1 MANPARFPT
10 PDELPSIDS
19 TDVASAD
26 FNFPWAISAT
36 RTVDSHVPNSGE
48 QFVVRSNQE
57 PLAQGEV
64 HTLIPITR
72 DNSAADPVQ
81 DNRTLLH
88 NLRHVAKRH
97 GCDLEKLHPEVF
109 ASMSP
114 SLQRDQKSLSGNVHA
129 LIPVERHYSAD
140 DPVQENRVLLNNL
153 RHVAKHHG
161 CDLEKLHPEVFVST
175 SPSPQHTPIAEA
187 SQPSRQ
193 RNRAEDQFLDDFDM
207 GNGVDGDDQE
217 AVAREREIA

>member
-10 PDELPSIDS
+10 PDELPTIDNTEVAS
-19 TDVASAD
+19 TDLHL
-26 FNFPWAISAT
+26 PWATSAT
-36 RTVDSHVPNSGE
+36 STVVGHVSNREE
-48 QFVVRSNQE
+48 QFVIRSNQE

-72 DNSAADPVQ
+72 HHPAADPVQ
-81 DNRTLLH
+81 DNRALLH
-88 NLRHVAKRH
+88 NLRHVAK
-97 GCDLEKLHPEVF
+97 
-109 ASMSP
+109 
-114 SLQRDQKSLSGNVHA
+114 Q
-129 LIPVERHYSAD
+129 
-140 DPVQENRVLLNNL
+140 
-153 RHVAKHHG
+153 HG

-175 SPSPQHTPIAEA
+175 SPSPQHTPVAEASQPYTLIPITRHHAADPVRDNRALLHNLRHVAKQHGCDLEKLHPEVFASTSHSPQHTPVAEA

-193 RNRAEDQFLDDFDM
+193 RNRADDRFLDDFDM